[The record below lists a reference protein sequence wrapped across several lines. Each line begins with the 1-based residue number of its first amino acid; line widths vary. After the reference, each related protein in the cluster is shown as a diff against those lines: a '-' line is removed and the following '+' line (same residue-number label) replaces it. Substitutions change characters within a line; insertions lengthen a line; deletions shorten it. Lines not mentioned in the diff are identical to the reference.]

1 MHNTSRS
8 FFKGCVFLAAVVGIG
23 VSLYAE
29 ANINCNFESGSV
41 EKWQKNSAETELA
54 VTADNLSAACGR
66 YALLA
71 SGAARNVGI
80 NYYAQI
86 PVTDRTVIE
95 FDIRWDAQM
104 PLAYFAFMATDN
116 KKRVFWLFAGTLNA
130 IKNPKRGE
138 WFHVIVPAAAL
149 KTDKGQQPEPGDVF
163 TSFGMFQVQ
172 VNGCP
177 HRFMVD
183 NFKIYEKDGL
193 LESVD
198 PKCFMD
204 KTEPGA
210 QKKPPVERSSADAL
224 PLATVPGCGGPV
236 IDGNLSDSCWQSAAG
251 FALLPNYSGK
261 TISENTQ
268 FLLSFDADNLYIGVV
283 AGQRYLD
290 PVLNLL
296 DKAKCK
302 VAKNDGPVY
311 YDDSVEIFLMPS
323 GDGCYQFVINSDGV
337 MFDAK
342 NKDAS
347 WNSKNVKIAVKKND
361 RTWTAEIA
369 IPFKELGITA
379 SDHAASAWRANF
391 YRNNPASD
399 ESSAWSPT
407 QKSFH
412 TPGAFGFLSFDAQA
426 AAIRGESFV
435 IAGGSA
441 AMKLFCGK
449 PVQQL
454 SLTGAQST
462 ASISE
467 KKMYELTFKPD
478 ADGFGQIRISASD
491 KEIFRTPS
499 IAIKGKSSDC
509 IVKLASDSSQ
519 MTVFVNGKQS
529 ASAKNILNA
538 TVTLDEDRNIIALC
552 AENAV
557 TPLTGSIIIANI
569 EIPVNNFL
577 FSETPAAGWEKNG
590 FDDSSWMPYDGRV
603 SKKLYLRYN
612 LIRNHTM
619 FAPQLENDT
628 FYIANKAAMKLTFRI
643 SSPFEKP
650 LENYR
655 FNLEVPESIN
665 IPAYCPDL
673 RRYNKYINSFG
684 EEKRGGMNSFVFSFD
699 KPVPKLAYNFGFNVI
714 TMIIQPDFPAALA
727 GKIVIGRAWIS
738 GKGVA
743 EIPMEFKI
751 KVLPELNGRQPKTI
765 PIATWASFRDICY
778 ATKEIE
784 TMPGTWR
791 NAGFTMIGDEMNIAS
806 TFEATLDN
814 ATNFT
819 STLKRNNLKTAL
831 QSFVN
836 DGNQYASESDK
847 ANPTSTL
854 VRLSSVKS
862 GWQKP
867 LCPLY
872 YMASRDIE
880 ERLMKITLNF
890 DCVIDDMERG
900 IGSSCLCPRCREY
913 FAKENKLGDV
923 PDEKTILAKY
933 KPLWIR
939 HQVLMNRK
947 VFDYFVATARKAK
960 PEIRS
965 AVYSGYATT
974 PPEQY
979 GMDWRLYK
987 DVDFL
992 IAGYDENKAT
1002 IMMTRNEMGGRKI
1015 CPGLILDT
1023 GIGERT
1029 YVDQN
1034 MIARLWKLLIAG
1046 GFGGVHIWDWLELDG
1061 RGLHSIAKFSRGV
1074 AEFENILDEKNQI
1087 PFDGLIVAGRDCS
1100 DYVYNKGS
1108 EYLYVAINDSISPRT
1123 VKIKMPKG
1131 ISVTAKVQEF
1141 STGTQFTG
1149 KNEYDIVVPPNDVML
1164 LLISE

>member
-1 MHNTSRS
+1 MNNASRS
-8 FFKGCVFLAAVVGIG
+8 VLGKCAFMVAMLGCVATAFG
-23 VSLYAE
+23 AE
-29 ANINCNFESGSV
+29 ANINCNFESGTV
-41 EKWQKNSAETELA
+41 EKWQKNSAETELS
-54 VTADNLSAACGR
+54 VTADSFSANCGR

-71 SGAARNVGI
+71 SSTARNAGI

-104 PLAYFAFMATDN
+104 PFAYFAFTATDN
-116 KKRVFWLFAGTLNA
+116 KKRVFWLFAGTQNA
-130 IKNPKRGE
+130 INNPKRGE

-210 QKKPPVERSSADAL
+210 QKKPSVERSSADAL
-224 PLATVPGCGGPV
+224 PLVTVPGCGAPV

-302 VAKNDGPVY
+302 VAKNDGPVF

-347 WNSKNVKIAVKKND
+347 WNSKNVKIAVKKNE

-369 IPFKELGITA
+369 IPFKELGMTA

-449 PVQQL
+449 LVQQL

-509 IVKLASDSSQ
+509 IVKLASVSSQ

-538 TVTLDEDRNIIALC
+538 TVTLDEDRNVVALC
-552 AENAV
+552 VDNAV
-557 TPLTGSIIIANI
+557 APLTGSIIIANV
-569 EIPVNNFL
+569 EIPVSNFL
-577 FSETPAAGWEKNG
+577 FSEKSADGWEKNG

-603 SKKLYLRYN
+603 SKKLCLRYN

-628 FYIANKAAMKLTFRI
+628 FYIANKAAMKLMFRI

-655 FNLEVPESIN
+655 FNLEVPEAIK
-665 IPAYCPDL
+665 IPAYRPDL
-673 RRYNKYINSFG
+673 RRYNKYINSLG
-684 EEKRGGMNSFVFSFD
+684 EEKHGGMNSFVFSFD

-714 TMIIQPDFPAALA
+714 TMIIQPVFPAALA
-727 GKIVIGRAWIS
+727 GKIVTGRAWIS

-751 KVLPELNGRQPKTI
+751 KVLPELNGRQPENI
-765 PIATWASFRDICY
+765 PILTWATARDTCY

-784 TMPGTWR
+784 LLPATWK
-791 NAGFTMIGDEMNIAS
+791 NAGFTMVGDEIKSRMDS
-806 TFEATLDN
+806 TFNNLDSYSEQ
-814 ATNFT
+814 FR
-819 STLKRNNLKTAL
+819 KNNLKML
-831 QSFVN
+831 FVSFVN
-836 DGNQYASESDK
+836 HDNQWASESDT
-847 ANPTSTL
+847 ANPASKL
-854 VRLSSVKS
+854 VPISSVKDS
-862 GWQKP
+862 WQKP

-872 YMASRDIE
+872 FMASPDIA
-880 ERLMKITLNF
+880 ERIRKIALSSNY
-890 DCVIDDMERG
+890 VLDDMESG
-900 IGSSCLCPRCREY
+900 LGASCLCPRCREY

-979 GMDWRLYK
+979 GMDWSLYK

-992 IAGYDENKAT
+992 SAGYDENKAT
-1002 IMMTRNEMGGRKI
+1002 IMMTRKALGGRKM
-1015 CPGLILDT
+1015 CPGLILET
-1023 GIGERT
+1023 GSGERT
-1029 YVDQN
+1029 YADQSI
-1034 MIARLWKLLIAG
+1034 IARLWKQLIAG
-1046 GFGGVHIWDWLELDG
+1046 GFGGVHIFEWTVLDG
-1061 RGLHSIAKFSRGV
+1061 RGLHSVAKFSRGV

-1087 PFDGLIVAGRDCS
+1087 PFDGLIVDGRDRS
-1100 DYVYNKGS
+1100 DYVYNKGN
-1108 EYLYVAINDSISPRT
+1108 EYLYVAINDSISSRT
-1123 VKIKMPKG
+1123 VKIKMPQG
-1131 ISVTAKVQEF
+1131 IFATAKVQEF
-1141 STGTQFTG
+1141 STGRQFTG
-1149 KNEYDIVVPPNDVML
+1149 KDEYEIVVPPNDVML
-1164 LLISE
+1164 LHISE

>member
-1 MHNTSRS
+1 MNNASRS
-8 FFKGCVFLAAVVGIG
+8 VLGKCAFMVAMLGCVATAFG
-23 VSLYAE
+23 AE
-29 ANINCNFESGSV
+29 ANINCNFESGTV
-41 EKWQKNSAETELA
+41 EKWQKNSAETELS
-54 VTADNLSAACGR
+54 VTADSFSANCGR

-71 SGAARNVGI
+71 SSTARNAGI

-104 PLAYFAFMATDN
+104 PFAYFAFTATDN
-116 KKRVFWLFAGTLNA
+116 KKRVFWLFAGTQNA
-130 IKNPKRGE
+130 INNPKRGE

-177 HRFMVD
+177 HRFLVD

-210 QKKPPVERSSADAL
+210 QKKPSVERSSADAL
-224 PLATVPGCGGPV
+224 PLVTVPGGGAPV
-236 IDGNLSDSCWQSAAG
+236 IDGNLGDSCWQNAAG

-261 TISENTQ
+261 TISEKTQ
-268 FLLSFDADNLYIGVV
+268 FLLSFDTDNLYIGVE

-290 PVLNLL
+290 PVHNLL

-311 YDDSVEIFLMPS
+311 YDDSVEIFLMPPD
-323 GDGCYQFVINSDGV
+323 DGYYHFAINSDGV
-337 MFDAK
+337 MFDGK
-342 NKDAS
+342 NKDVS
-347 WNSKNVKIAVKKND
+347 WNSKNVKIAVKKNEQ
-361 RTWTAEIA
+361 TWTAEIA
-369 IPFKELGITA
+369 IPFKELGMTA

-391 YRNNPASD
+391 YRNNPAND

-407 QKSFH
+407 GKSFH
-412 TPGAFGFLSFDAQA
+412 TPGAFGFLLFDAQV

-449 PVQQL
+449 TMQQL
-454 SLTGAQST
+454 SVAGAQST

-467 KKMYELTFKPD
+467 KKMNELTFKPD

-499 IAIKGKSSDC
+499 IAIKGKSSGC

-529 ASAKNILNA
+529 SSAKNLLNA

-557 TPLTGSIIIANI
+557 VPITGSIIIANV

-577 FSETPAAGWEKNG
+577 FSETPTDGWEKNG
-590 FDDSSWMPYDGRV
+590 FDDSPWRPYDGRV
-603 SKKLYLRYN
+603 SEKLYLRYN
-612 LIRNHTM
+612 LIRNHTI

-628 FYIANKAAMKLTFRI
+628 CYIANKAAMELKFRI

-655 FNLEVPESIN
+655 FNLEVPEAIK
-665 IPAYCPDL
+665 IPVYRPDL
-673 RRYNKYINSFG
+673 RLYNKYINSLG
-684 EEKRGGMNSFVFSFD
+684 EEKFGGMNSFVFSFD

-727 GKIVIGRAWIS
+727 GKSVTGRAWIS
-738 GKGVA
+738 GKGVS
-743 EIPMEFKI
+743 EIPLEFKI
-751 KVLPELNGRQPKTI
+751 KVLPELNGRQPENI
-765 PIATWASFRDICY
+765 PIMTWATLRDACY

-784 TMPGTWR
+784 FLSKTWK
-791 NAGFTMIGDEMNIAS
+791 NAGFTMVGDEIKSRIS
-806 TFEATLDN
+806 TFDN
-814 ATNFT
+814 LSFYTAMF
-819 STLKRNNLKTAL
+819 KKNNLKPIFV
-831 QSFVN
+831 SFVN
-836 DGNQYASESDK
+836 HDIQWASESDT
-847 ANPTSTL
+847 ASPASRL
-854 VRLSSVKS
+854 VPLSSVKDS
-862 GWQKP
+862 WRKP

-872 YMASRDIE
+872 FMASRDIAD
-880 ERLMKITLNF
+880 RIMKIALKY
-890 DCVIDDMERG
+890 DYVLDDMESG
-900 IGSSCLCPRCREY
+900 IRASCFCQRCREY
-913 FAKENKLGDV
+913 FSQENSLTEI
-923 PDEKTILAKY
+923 PDEKVILEKY
-933 KPLWIR
+933 KELWSR

-947 VFDYFVATARKAK
+947 VFVYFVATARKAK
-960 PEIRS
+960 PTICS

-979 GMDWRLYK
+979 GIDWSLYK
-987 DVDFL
+987 DVDL
-992 IAGYDENKAT
+992 LSAGYDENKET
-1002 IMMTRNEMGGRKI
+1002 IMMTRKALGGRTM
-1015 CPGLILDT
+1015 CPGLNLET
-1023 GIGERT
+1023 GAGERT
-1029 YVDQN
+1029 YADQSI
-1034 MIARLWKLLIAG
+1034 IARLWKLLIAG
-1046 GFGGVHIWDWLELDG
+1046 GFGGVHVFDWTELDG
-1061 RGLHSIAKFSRGV
+1061 RGLHSVAKFSRGV

-1087 PFDGLIVAGRDCS
+1087 PFDGLIVDGRDHS
-1100 DYVYNKGS
+1100 DYVYNKGN

-1123 VKIKMPKG
+1123 VKIKMPQG

-1141 STGTQFTG
+1141 STGRQFTG
-1149 KNEYDIVVPPNDVML
+1149 KDEYDIVVPPNDVML
-1164 LLISE
+1164 LHISE